1 MWDTVVISPLINVLL
16 FIYNLIGQNF
26 GVAVILFTILI
37 KLATHPLTAKQIK
50 STKALSDLQQ
60 DPEWLEM
67 QKKYKNDKNKL
78 AEVQMALYKKRG
90 VSPFSSC
97 LPTFIQLPII
107 IGLYQTIIQTMGN
120 APLQLANLVSRV
132 SPWLTN
138 VFKFIP
144 WLKDPITLIPL
155 NSQFLWMDLGK
166 PERLYIPGISFGI
179 PVLTILVV
187 ISSFLQSKLMTP
199 PSSDPQ
205 SKQMSGMMNATS
217 SDPQARQ
224 MNTMMSIYM
233 PLLMGWFAYS
243 FASGLALYFLVSN
256 IVTIFQYGALG
267 KLNLDNLFPPKKIDA
282 KAKND
287 KARSTQMKSI
297 ASKTDKK

>member
-1 MWDTVVISPLINVLL
+1 MWDTIIISPLINVLL

-37 KLATHPLTAKQIK
+37 KLLTHPLTAKQIK
-50 STKALSDLQQ
+50 STKALADLQK

-107 IGLYQTIIQTMGN
+107 IGLYQSIIQTMGN
-120 APLQLANLVSRV
+120 APLQVTTLVSRI

-138 VFKFIP
+138 AFSFIP
-144 WLKDPITLIPL
+144 WLKDPISLIPL

-187 ISSFLQSKLMTP
+187 ISSFLQSKLMSP
-199 PSSDPQ
+199 PSNDAQ
-205 SKQMSGMMNATS
+205 SKQMSGMMN
-217 SDPQARQ
+217 
-224 MNTMMSIYM
+224 IYM

-256 IVTIFQYGALG
+256 VVTIFQYGALG
-267 KLNLDNLFPPKKIDA
+267 KLNIGNLFPARKIDA
-282 KAKND
+282 KAVND
-287 KARSTQMKSI
+287 QVRSTQLKSSG
-297 ASKTDKK
+297 SKTDKK

>member
-1 MWDTVVISPLINVLL
+1 MNVWDTVIISPLINVLL
-16 FIYNLIGQNF
+16 FIYNLVGKNF

-37 KLATHPLTAKQIK
+37 KLLTHPLTAKQIK

-107 IGLYQTIIQTMGN
+107 IGLYQAIIQTMGN
-120 APLQLANLVSRV
+120 APLQLVTLVPRV
-132 SPWLTN
+132 SSWLTN
-138 VFKFIP
+138 AFKFIP
-144 WLKDPITLIPL
+144 WLKDPISLIPL

-179 PVLTILVV
+179 PVLTVLVV
-187 ISSFLQSKLMTP
+187 ISSFLQSKLMSP

-205 SKQMSGMMNATS
+205 SKQMSGMMN
-217 SDPQARQ
+217 
-224 MNTMMSIYM
+224 IYM

-256 IVTIFQYGALG
+256 VFTIFQYGALG
-267 KLNLDNLFPPKKIDA
+267 KLNISSLFPGRKIDS
-282 KAKND
+282 KEKND
-287 KARSTQMKSI
+287 KVRSTQIKSS
-297 ASKTDKK
+297 ASKTDRK

>member
-1 MWDTVVISPLINVLL
+1 MWDTIIISPLINTLL
-16 FIYNLIGQNF
+16 FIYNLVGQNF

-37 KLATHPLTAKQIK
+37 KLLTHPLTAKQIK
-50 STKALSDLQQ
+50 STKALADLQK

-97 LPTFIQLPII
+97 LPTFIQLPVI
-107 IGLYQTIIQTMGN
+107 IGLYQAIIQTMGN

-138 VFKFIP
+138 AFKFIP
-144 WLKDPITLIPL
+144 WLKDPITLIPI

-187 ISSFLQSKLMTP
+187 ISSFLQSKLMSP
-199 PSSDPQ
+199 PSNDAQ
-205 SKQMSGMMNATS
+205 SKQMSGMMN
-217 SDPQARQ
+217 
-224 MNTMMSIYM
+224 IYM

-256 IVTIFQYGALG
+256 VVTIFQYGVLG
-267 KLNLDNLFPPKKIDA
+267 KLNISNLIPARKTDA
-282 KAKND
+282 KAIND
-287 KARSTQMKSI
+287 KARLTQIKNSD
-297 ASKTDKK
+297 SKTDKK

>member
-1 MWDTVVISPLINVLL
+1 MLSWDSIIISPLINILL

-26 GVAVILFTILI
+26 GIAVILFTILI

-97 LPTFIQLPII
+97 LPTLIQLPII
-107 IGLYQTIIQTMGN
+107 IGLYQAIIQTMGN
-120 APLQLANLVSRV
+120 APLQLANLVSRI
-132 SPWLTN
+132 SPWLSN
-138 VFKFIP
+138 VFKFLP
-144 WLKDPITLIPL
+144 WIKDPYTLVPL
-155 NSQFLWMDLGK
+155 NSQFLWMDLGR
-166 PERLYIPGISFGI
+166 PERLYIPGINFGI

-187 ISSFLQSKLMTP
+187 ISSFLQSKLMSP
-199 PSSDPQ
+199 PSNDAQ
-205 SKQMSGMMNATS
+205 SQQMSGMMN
-217 SDPQARQ
+217 
-224 MNTMMSIYM
+224 IYM

-256 IVTIFQYGALG
+256 IVTIFQYGVLG
-267 KLNLDNLFPPKKIDA
+267 KLNINNLFPSKNVDA
-282 KAKND
+282 KAKSD
-287 KARSTQMKSI
+287 KARLNQSKNLADKSGR
-297 ASKTDKK
+297 K

>member
-1 MWDTVVISPLINVLL
+1 MWDTYVISPLINVLL

-60 DPEWLEM
+60 DPEWLDM

-138 VFKFIP
+138 TFKFIP

-155 NSQFLWMDLGK
+155 NSQFLWMDLGR
-166 PERLYIPGISFGI
+166 PERLYVPGISFGI
-179 PVLTILVV
+179 PVLTIIVV
-187 ISSFLQSKLMTP
+187 ITSYLQSKLMTP

-205 SKQMSGMMNATS
+205 AKQMSGMMN
-217 SDPQARQ
+217 
-224 MNTMMSIYM
+224 IYM
-233 PLLMGWFAYS
+233 PLLMGYFAYS

-256 IVTIFQYGALG
+256 VVSIIQYGALG
-267 KLNLDNLFPPKKIDA
+267 KLNFDNLFPPSNKDA

-287 KARSTQMKSI
+287 KVRSTQMKSFV
-297 ASKTDKK
+297 SKTDKK

>member
-1 MWDTVVISPLINVLL
+1 MWDTIVISPLINVLL

-26 GVAVILFTILI
+26 GIAVILFTILI

-107 IGLYQTIIQTMGN
+107 IGLYQAIIQTMGN

-138 VFKFIP
+138 AFKFIP

-155 NSQFLWMDLGK
+155 NSQFLWMDLGR

-199 PSSDPQ
+199 PSSDQQ
-205 SKQMSGMMNATS
+205 SKQMSGMMN
-217 SDPQARQ
+217 
-224 MNTMMSIYM
+224 IYM

-256 IVTIFQYGALG
+256 VVTIFQYGALG
-267 KLNLDNLFPPKKIDA
+267 KLNLSNLFPPKIIDT

-287 KARSTQMKSI
+287 KVRSTQLRSS
-297 ASKTDKK
+297 ASKTNKK

>member
-1 MWDTVVISPLINVLL
+1 MWDTYIISPLINVLL
-16 FIYNLIGQNF
+16 FIYNLVGQNF

-37 KLATHPLTAKQIK
+37 KLLTHPLTARQIK
-50 STKALSDLQQ
+50 STKALSSLQQ
-60 DPEWLEM
+60 DPEWLDM

-107 IGLYQTIIQTMGN
+107 IGLYQAIIQTMGN
-120 APLQLANLVSRV
+120 APLQLANLVQRV

-138 VFKFIP
+138 AFKFIP

-166 PERLYIPGISFGI
+166 PERLFIPGISFGI
-179 PVLTILVV
+179 PVLAVLVV
-187 ISSFLQSKLMTP
+187 ISSFLQTKLMTP
-199 PSSDPQ
+199 PTNDPQ
-205 SKQMSGMMNATS
+205 SNQMSGMMN
-217 SDPQARQ
+217 
-224 MNTMMSIYM
+224 IYM

-256 IVTIFQYGALG
+256 VVTIFQYGLLG
-267 KLNLDNLFPPKKIDA
+267 SLNINNLFPSRKMDA

-287 KARSTQMKSI
+287 KVRSSQMKNSG
-297 ASKTDKK
+297 SKTGRR

>member
-1 MWDTVVISPLINVLL
+1 MWDTIIISPLINVLL
-16 FIYNLIGQNF
+16 FIYNLVGQNF
-26 GVAVILFTILI
+26 GIAVILFTILI
-37 KLATHPLTAKQIK
+37 KLLTHPLTAKQIK
-50 STKALSDLQQ
+50 STKALADLQK

-107 IGLYQTIIQTMGN
+107 IGLYQAIIQTMGN

-138 VFKFIP
+138 AFKFIP

-155 NSQFLWMDLGK
+155 DSQFLWMDLGK

-179 PVLTILVV
+179 PVLTVLVV
-187 ISSFLQSKLMTP
+187 ISSFLQSKLMSP

-205 SKQMSGMMNATS
+205 SKQMSGMMN
-217 SDPQARQ
+217 
-224 MNTMMSIYM
+224 IYM

-256 IVTIFQYGALG
+256 VVTIFQYGALG
-267 KLNLDNLFPPKKIDA
+267 KLNISNLFPTRKMDEKS
-282 KAKND
+282 KND
-287 KARSTQMKSI
+287 KVRSTQIKS
-297 ASKTDKK
+297 SGSNTNKK